1 MMPTKRGGLAFH
13 SSILTSRQLHDAD
26 CTRAPTVLAIGS
38 RIAEVGD
45 AERIAALIR
54 ELAAKFILCDFSV
67 EGKSRFLSDHT
78 SKAVVDR
85 IRTRFRYRVAEFDGE
100 LVAVI
105 GVRDWAH
112 LSHLFVAEAFQGQG
126 LGRALWEQA
135 KAECLERGNP
145 GTFTVNSAKTAVP
158 VYERFG
164 FVATGSVQDM
174 GGVQFVP
181 MKLDALH
188 TVDDRSSA
196 VPTL

>member
-1 MMPTKRGGLAFH
+1 MK
-13 SSILTSRQLHDAD
+13 
-26 CTRAPTVLAIGS
+26 AIEY
-38 RIAEVGD
+38 RIAQVGD

-54 ELAAKFILCDFSV
+54 ELAAKFILRDFSD

-78 SKAVVDR
+78 SMAVADR
-85 IRTRFRYRVAEFDGE
+85 IRTGFRYRIAECGGE

-105 GVRDWAH
+105 GMRDWKH
-112 LSHLFVAEAFQGQG
+112 LYNLFVAEAFQGQG

-145 GTFTVNSAKTAVP
+145 GTFTVNSSKNAVP

-164 FVATGSVQDM
+164 FLVASAVQDV

-188 TVDDRSSA
+188 KMDDRSS
-196 VPTL
+196 

>member
-1 MMPTKRGGLAFH
+1 MMQIKLAFR
-13 SSILTSRQLHDAD
+13 SPISTSRQLRNAG
-26 CTRAPTVLAIGS
+26 CTRAPTALAIES
-38 RIAEVGD
+38 RIAEFGD
-45 AERIAALIR
+45 AERIGALIR
-54 ELAAKFILCDFSV
+54 KVATKFILCDFSG

-78 SKAVVDR
+78 SITMVDR
-85 IRTRFRYRVAEFDGE
+85 IRTRFRYHIAEFDGD

-105 GVRDWAH
+105 GVRDWTH
-112 LSHLFVAEAFQGQG
+112 LSHLFVAEPFQGRG

-135 KAECLERGNP
+135 KAECLERRNP
-145 GTFTVNSAKTAVP
+145 GTFTVNSAKIAVP

-188 TVDDRSSA
+188 GG
-196 VPTL
+196 

>member
-1 MMPTKRGGLAFH
+1 MMPIKRAGLAFRP
-13 SSILTSRQLHDAD
+13 SISTSRQQRDAG
-26 CTRAPTVLAIGS
+26 CTRAPTALAIES

-54 ELAAKFILCDFSV
+54 ELAAKFILCDFSA
-67 EGKSRFLSDHT
+67 EEKSRFLSDHT
-78 SKAVVDR
+78 SMAVVDR
-85 IRTRFRYRVAEFDGE
+85 IRTCFRYRIAEFDGE

-145 GTFTVNSAKTAVP
+145 GTFTVKSAKIAVP

-181 MKLDALH
+181 MKLDAVAH
-188 TVDDRSSA
+188 DG
-196 VPTL
+196 

>member
-1 MMPTKRGGLAFH
+1 MMQIKLAFR
-13 SSILTSRQLHDAD
+13 SPISTSRQLRNAG
-26 CTRAPTVLAIGS
+26 CTRASTALAIES
-38 RIAEVGD
+38 RIAEFGD
-45 AERIAALIR
+45 AERIGALIR
-54 ELAAKFILCDFSV
+54 KVATKFILCDFSG

-78 SKAVVDR
+78 SITMVDR
-85 IRTRFRYRVAEFDGE
+85 IRTRFRYHIAEFDGD

-105 GVRDWAH
+105 GVRDWTH
-112 LSHLFVAEAFQGQG
+112 LSHLFVAEPFQGRG

-135 KAECLERGNP
+135 KAECLERRNP
-145 GTFTVNSAKTAVP
+145 GTFTVNSAKIAVP

-181 MKLDALH
+181 MKLHALH

-196 VPTL
+196 IPTL

>member
-1 MMPTKRGGLAFH
+1 MMPIKRAELAFR
-13 SSILTSRQLHDAD
+13 SSISTSRQLRDAG
-26 CTRAPTVLAIGS
+26 CTRAPAALAIES

-54 ELAAKFILCDFSV
+54 ELAAKFILCDFSA

-78 SKAVVDR
+78 SMAVVDR
-85 IRTRFRYRVAEFDGE
+85 IRTRFRYRIAESDGE

-145 GTFTVNSAKTAVP
+145 GTFTVNSSKKAVP
-158 VYERFG
+158 VYETFG
-164 FVATGSVQDM
+164 FVATASVQVI

-181 MKLDALH
+181 MRLE
-188 TVDDRSSA
+188 TRSVA
-196 VPTL
+196 HDGMTDCGQL